1 MTDRDL
7 TPAKMMEFAGVMNDV
22 DPNSIVTYQIEA
34 TGRNINGASVLIP
47 TIDGDNMQ
55 AVLSL
60 FTGQTSLADM
70 PEQVLADTTTAA
82 PRGATTTIANATAA
96 SDESTPSG
104 STRWAQPKARARR
117 RRPSWD
123 GARGDVGRRLGDRH
137 LAAAGHAAA
146 GPLRDHPAPRRHLL
160 TGHRGNMRP
169 AVFSERQRASCGR
182 ADRRPER

>member
-1 MTDRDL
+1 MLSSILDKGPLNPTVARGLIRAATEDVVTDRDL

-70 PEQVLADTTTAA
+70 PEQVLGDTTTAA
-82 PRGATTTIANATAA
+82 PRGATTTIADAAA
-96 SDESTPSG
+96 SDGSAPSG
-104 STRWAQPKARARR
+104 STAVGTGRTRARR
-117 RRPSWD
+117 RRPS
-123 GARGDVGRRLGDRH
+123 RRRC
-137 LAAAGHAAA
+137 
-146 GPLRDHPAPRRHLL
+146 PRR
-160 TGHRGNMRP
+160 
-169 AVFSERQRASCGR
+169 
-182 ADRRPER
+182 RRPTTRRTVTSLPAGTPQQDPFGITPPRDVTC